1 MSVDSDWDTKSSGQ
15 SEISNFNTSIFINQQ
30 VLRLHISV
38 EDPSLVTEEYPL
50 TQLVQV
56 GLSQL
61 GIHLTILG
69 DVGVHV
75 LLEVHG
81 EELKDEVELC
91 LLHQHILPW

>member
-15 SEISNFNTSIFINQQ
+15 SEISNFNTTIFINQQ

-38 EDPSLVTEEYPL
+38 EDSPLVTEEYPL

-56 GLSQL
+56 GLGQL
-61 GIHLTILG
+61 SVHLTILG

-81 EELKDEVELC
+81 QELEYQVELGF
-91 LLHQHILPW
+91 LH